1 MAPRWSGEGTVMRYD
16 LAITGSGGAA
26 FAAAITARDAGASV
40 VMIERGTCV
49 NTGCVPSK
57 ALLAAAA
64 ARHDAASQPFPG
76 IATQA
81 GPVDMAALTG
91 GKDDLVTAMRAS
103 KYTRLAADYGWE
115 IIAGTAR
122 FNGAPDAPVLQVRR
136 GDGGTTTVEAG
147 QYLVATGAAPWIPP
161 VSGLD
166 GAGYLTSATAMELTE
181 LPESMLVIG
190 GNAVG
195 LELAQLFARLGTRVT
210 IAEALDRLAPFDEP
224 EVSAAIEDVFD
235 SEGIAILTAATVTS
249 VRGDATARSATI
261 KTAGGPERE
270 RAYGQ
275 ILVAA
280 GRRPVTT
287 GLNLDAAG
295 VKTGGRGEII
305 TDESGRTANPRI
317 WAAGDVTG
325 GPQFVYTAAAQGSAV
340 AANALHNAGRTL
352 DYAALPRVTF
362 TSPAIASAGL
372 TEAEL
377 IGQGVACDC
386 RLLPLSAIPRAIVAR
401 DTRGVIKLVAEAR
414 TGRVRGVHTVAVGA
428 GEMITAAS
436 YAIRAQM
443 TVTDLAQAW
452 APYLTMS
459 EGLRLAAQAF
469 SRDVSRLSCCA
480 A

>member
-1 MAPRWSGEGTVMRYD
+1 MRYD

-40 VMIERGTCV
+40 VMIERGTVGGTCV

-64 ARHDAASQPFPG
+64 ARHDAASQRFPG
-76 IATQA
+76 ITTQA

-91 GKDDLVTAMRAS
+91 GKDDLVAAMRAS
-103 KYTRLAADYGWE
+103 KYTGLAADYGWE

-122 FNGAPDAPVLQVRR
+122 FSGGPDAPVLQVRLS
-136 GDGGTTTVEAG
+136 DGGTTTVEAG

-161 VSGLD
+161 ISGLT
-166 GAGYLTSATAMELTE
+166 GAGYLTSTTAMELTG

-195 LELAQLFARLGTRVT
+195 LELAQLFARLGVTVT

-224 EVSAAIEDVFD
+224 EVSAAIEKVLHE
-235 SEGIAILTAATVTS
+235 EGIGILTAATITS
-249 VRGDATARSATI
+249 VQGDATARSVTI
-261 KTAGGPERE
+261 RTAGGPERE
-270 RAYGQ
+270 LAYGQ

-280 GRRPVTT
+280 GRRPVTA

-295 VKTGGRGEII
+295 VKTGGHGQIA
-305 TDESGRTANPRI
+305 TDELGRTANPRI

-325 GPQFVYTAAAQGSAV
+325 GPQFVYVAAAQGSA
-340 AANALHNAGRTL
+340 AASNALFHTERAVN
-352 DYAALPRVTF
+352 YAALPRVTF

-377 IGQGVACDC
+377 IRQGVACDC
-386 RLLPLSAIPRAIVAR
+386 RVLPLSAVPRTIIAR
-401 DTRGVIKLVAEAR
+401 DTRGVVKLAAEAG
-414 TGRVRGVHTVAVGA
+414 TGRVRGVHAAAGGA

-436 YAIRAQM
+436 CAIRARM
-443 TVTDLAQAW
+443 TVTGLADAW

>member
-1 MAPRWSGEGTVMRYD
+1 MRYD
-16 LAITGSGGAA
+16 LAIVGSGGAA

-40 VMIERGTCV
+40 VMVERGTIGGTCV

-64 ARHDAASQPFPG
+64 ARHGAGDQRFPG

-81 GPVDMAALTG
+81 APVDMAALTG
-91 GKDDLVTAMRAS
+91 GKDELVAAMRAS
-103 KYTRLAADYGWE
+103 KYTGLAADYGWD

-122 FNGAPDAPVLQVRR
+122 FADDTDAPALQVQLN
-136 GDGGTTTVEAG
+136 DGGATSVEAG

-161 VSGLD
+161 IAGLEQ
-166 GAGYLTSATAMELTE
+166 AGYLTSTTAMELTE

-195 LELAQLFARLGTRVT
+195 LELAQLFARLGVT
-210 IAEALDRLAPFDEP
+210 VTVAEALDRLAPFDEP
-224 EVSAAIEDVFD
+224 EVSAAIEDIFD
-235 SEGIAILTAATVTS
+235 DEGIGILTAAAIRS
-249 VRGDATARSATI
+249 VRGAATARSVTV
-261 KTAGGPERE
+261 KTAGGRKRE
-270 RAYGQ
+270 PAYGQ

-280 GRRPVTT
+280 GRRPVTG
-287 GLNLDAAG
+287 GLNLDGAG

-305 TDESGRTANPRI
+305 TDEYQRTANPRI

-325 GPQFVYTAAAQGSAV
+325 SPQFVYVAAAQGSRA
-340 AANALHNAGRTL
+340 AANALDNAGRTV
-352 DYAALPRVTF
+352 DYTALPRVTF

-377 IGQGVACDC
+377 IRQGVACDC
-386 RLLPLSAIPRAIVAR
+386 RVLPLSAVPRAIVAR
-401 DTRGVIKLVAEAR
+401 DTRGVVKLVAEAR
-414 TGRVRGVHTVAVGA
+414 TGRVRGVHAVADSA
-428 GEMITAAS
+428 GEIITAAS
-436 YAIRAQM
+436 YAIRARM
-443 TVTDLAQAW
+443 TVADLAEAW